1 MSHWAGRIAFAFGV
15 VLISA
20 FALVRWAQSC
30 AEPPDP
36 FADYSQHPDVPFE
49 KFVQGELGVVQ
60 PTFARSY
67 LVVAYRYASG
77 VPLTA
82 DEQQSAIALW
92 QGRGIDPANIYPQYY
107 SAGPDVHRENH
118 YLQDAK
124 DESDGPKD
132 WLEVRGQIDSAS
144 PPEIDQLQKLETHN
158 SFVNCSNDA
167 FATAAATLAQR
178 IKQFG
183 KDNPGIQD
191 WVAAQDA
198 VFANC
203 AGDAGKAVLPEA
215 ASSSLPEPLRY
226 DRDYQI
232 AAARMYSNQYD
243 EAIQAFQKIAAEQ
256 KSPWHDIAPYL
267 VARTMVRRAT
277 LDVPRTQSPYNRSVP
292 VPSFEPQQMQAAAD
306 YTRKLLTDS
315 PNRPFAAPLQELLD
329 RAEFRLHPAERT
341 AELSRLLS
349 EPPPNGRFYHWLW
362 DYTWLLDRR
371 RDSTGDLG
379 QRSPEEYA
387 KQLPERQK
395 DNLTDWI
402 ITFQM
407 EGAIAA
413 EHALQVW
420 QSNRGSVPWLLST
433 ISKTDANSPQ
443 VSEVLAAADRVPASS
458 PAHTSLFYHRM
469 RLRNGIGKFAE
480 VRQSIDAYLAST
492 PKLMPIARDYLLN
505 LRLDAAIDLDDAVRF
520 LPRENCS
527 VDNRLPPPNCSTS
540 IAEYSARYLDA
551 LPLDSL
557 VQVLGNRNLADSEK
571 AKFVR
576 NAWLRAVLLRRDD
589 VAQSLDGQA
598 FQPGAYQM
606 PFGNDVI
613 EHLLKEYESAAT
625 PEEKQFAA
633 VFLMQHQYAFGYD
646 MGSTG
651 AWCASARAFK
661 DGPSGWTEPGS
672 PAVPLGA
679 PSFLTEAQREQAKT
693 EQAALEHADSQAN
706 YYTKVV
712 LHYAQ
717 SHPEDPRVPEALSRA
732 VKNTRMNCSNPR
744 TGELS
749 EAAFNLLH
757 KRYGDTSW
765 AKNTKYW
772 FGGNQ

>member
-1 MSHWAGRIAFAFGV
+1 MSHWTGRIAFAFCIL
-15 VLISA
+15 LISV

-30 AEPPDP
+30 SEPPEP
-36 FADYSQHPDVPFE
+36 FADYSQHPDIPFE

-82 DEQQSAIALW
+82 DEQQGAIALW
-92 QGRGIDPANIYPQYY
+92 QGRSIDPSNIYPQYY

-118 YLQDAK
+118 YLQDAQ

-132 WLEVRGQIDSAS
+132 WLDVRGQVAGAA
-144 PPEIDQLQKLETHN
+144 PPEINTLQELDTYNHY
-158 SFVNCSNDA
+158 VNCSNDA
-167 FATAAATLAQR
+167 FATAAVTLEQR

-183 KDNPGIQD
+183 KDNPAIKD
-191 WVAAQDA
+191 WVTAQDA

-203 AGDAGKAVLPEA
+203 AGDATKPVLPEA
-215 ASSSLPEPLRY
+215 AGSSLPEILRY
-226 DRDYQI
+226 DREYQI
-232 AAARMYSNQYD
+232 AAARMYSSQSD

-277 LDVPRTQSPYNRSVP
+277 LDVPRPEAAKYGLVTVP
-292 VPSFEPQQMQAAAD
+292 LLVPEQMQAAAD
-306 YTRKLLTDS
+306 CARKLLTDA

-329 RAEFRLHPAERT
+329 RTEFRLHPADRT
-341 AELSRLLS
+341 VQLSRRLS
-349 EPPPNGRFYHWLW
+349 QPAPNGRFYNWLW

-371 RDSTGDLG
+371 RDT
-379 QRSPEEYA
+379 RSDFGLEIPEEYA
-387 KQLPERQK
+387 KELTERQK

-433 ISKTDANSPQ
+433 VSKMEPNAPQ
-443 VSEVLAAADRVPASS
+443 VSEVLTAADRVPLSS
-458 PAHTSLFYHRM
+458 PAYTSLFYHRM
-469 RLRNGIGKFAE
+469 RLRNGLGKFAE
-480 VRQSIDAYLAST
+480 VRQSIDAYLASA
-492 PKLMPIARDYLLN
+492 PNLMPIARDYLLN
-505 LRLDAAIDLDDAVRF
+505 LRLDAASSLDDAVRF

-527 VDNRLPPPNCSTS
+527 VANRQPPPNCSTS
-540 IAEYSARYLDA
+540 IAEHSARYLDA
-551 LPLDSL
+551 LPLDVL
-557 VQVLGNRNLADSEK
+557 VQVLGSKNLADPEK

-576 NAWLRAVLLRRDD
+576 NIWLRAVLLRRDD
-589 VAQSLDGQA
+589 VAQSLTAQA

-613 EHLLKEYESAAT
+613 EKLVKDYASAAT
-625 PEEKQFAA
+625 AEEKQFAA
-633 VFLMQHQYAFGYD
+633 VFLMQHQYALGYD
-646 MGSTG
+646 IGSTV
-651 AWCASARAFK
+651 AWCASTRAF
-661 DGPSGWTEPGS
+661 SEARTGWTDPS
-672 PAVPLGA
+672 QPATPLA
-679 PSFLTEAQREQAKT
+679 PPPFLTEVQRKQAET
-693 EQAALEHADSQAN
+693 EQAALDQIDSQAN

-712 LHYAQ
+712 LEYARKL
-717 SHPEDPRVPEALSRA
+717 PEDPRVPEALSRA
-732 VKNTRMNCSNPR
+732 VKNTRMNCNNPR

-757 KRYGDTSW
+757 KRYGDTIW
-765 AKNTKYW
+765 ATNTKYW
-772 FGGNQ
+772 Y